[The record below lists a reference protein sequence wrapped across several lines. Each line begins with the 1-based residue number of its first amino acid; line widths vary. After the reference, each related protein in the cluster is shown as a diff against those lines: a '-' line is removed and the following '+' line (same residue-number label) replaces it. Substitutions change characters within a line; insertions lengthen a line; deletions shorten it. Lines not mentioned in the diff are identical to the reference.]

1 MNPPIPNKIV
11 NQTNKSVFESVI
23 KRVLYTRYRGVHSY
37 LMTEEVKIAHALSDW
52 FCSSGNYVLLHG
64 AALLGGA
71 FECHMGASRHKQ
83 VK

>member
-1 MNPPIPNKIV
+1 
-11 NQTNKSVFESVI
+11 
-23 KRVLYTRYRGVHSY
+23 
-37 LMTEEVKIAHALSDW
+37 MTEEVKIAHALSDW

-71 FECHMGASRHKQ
+71 FECHTGASRHKQ